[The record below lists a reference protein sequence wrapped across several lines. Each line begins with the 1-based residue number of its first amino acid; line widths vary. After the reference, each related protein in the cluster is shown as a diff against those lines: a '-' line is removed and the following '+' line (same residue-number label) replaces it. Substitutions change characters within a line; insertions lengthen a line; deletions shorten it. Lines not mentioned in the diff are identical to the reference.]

1 MGLYIHF
8 VQPFCHKVL
17 RHYIHSFALGFAPFC
32 TLLNTL
38 ASTVHGS
45 ECCNQFNCS
54 SPSQCCAVFKYF
66 RGSNGTTK
74 ILYLKI
80 IKPELFQ
87 SQKSGS
93 MTCMHA
99 HTHMHTGIH
108 TYIHTC
114 IPQFRKIHCLYFH
127 IEIVFGKIFLLLCT
141 LAMCSSI
148 TINNMHFT

>member
-108 TYIHTC
+108 TYIHAYHSSERFTVY
-114 IPQFRKIHCLYFH
+114 IFTQKLSLVKYFCFCVH
-127 IEIVFGKIFLLLCT
+127 QLCVV
-141 LAMCSSI
+141 A
-148 TINNMHFT
+148 